1 MLFRLSIPNLN
12 MSLDLMRIDLFHCQM
27 VVGLEYVLIFEV
39 DNSSSV
45 YADNRKKDILIL

>member
-39 DNSSSV
+39 DNSSV